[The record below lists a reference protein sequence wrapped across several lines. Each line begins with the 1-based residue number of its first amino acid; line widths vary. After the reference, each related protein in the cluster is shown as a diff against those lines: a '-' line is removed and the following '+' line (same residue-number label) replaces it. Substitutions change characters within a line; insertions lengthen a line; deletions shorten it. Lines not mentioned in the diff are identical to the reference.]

1 VAVQAVV
8 VGVLMVIVFVTLL
21 RPESNGPLFGVQAP
35 ALPDSAAL
43 PSPGSYVGANR
54 HPNGGGRHTGAGVVP
69 TAPGGA
75 TITAPATAGVTAP
88 GTTGGSTDT
97 GAGSA
102 GGGGQ
107 GSPTDDQYADTLT
120 RLAARLN

>member
-8 VGVLMVIVFVTLL
+8 VGVLLVVVFVTLL

-43 PSPGSYVGANR
+43 PSPGSYVGANQ
-54 HPNGGGRHTGAGVVP
+54 HPNRGGRRTHPGVVR

-75 TITAPATAGVTAP
+75 TTVAP
-88 GTTGGSTDT
+88 GTAAVTTPGATDGSTRPGGTSTGGGD
-97 GAGSA
+97 
-102 GGGGQ
+102 Q